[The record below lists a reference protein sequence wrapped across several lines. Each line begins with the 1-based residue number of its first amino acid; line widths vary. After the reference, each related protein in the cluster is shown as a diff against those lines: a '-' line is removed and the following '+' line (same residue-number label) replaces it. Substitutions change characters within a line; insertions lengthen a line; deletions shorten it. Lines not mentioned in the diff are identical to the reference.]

1 MKLKFMGLFIV
12 VGLLIASSI
21 FLPGVIAQDTS
32 GTKAEAAKAQAGAK
46 TAKMEADKAQ
56 QAASGAADT
65 NVKTDTATNSKG
77 GQTPPAPPEKG
88 GEKGK
93 GMGPGYVEVVF
104 NNYSP
109 WYVKCFVDGNY
120 RGTVA
125 PWGALDFPTG
135 NGPTM
140 LYARADF
147 DDGSSYRWGPRQ
159 FFYYTGNRYQW
170 RLNP

>member
-1 MKLKFMGLFIV
+1 MKLKLMGLFMLV
-12 VGLLIASSI
+12 SLIWAGTL
-21 FLPGVIAQDTS
+21 FLQGVSAQD
-32 GTKAEAAKAQAGAK
+32 KPAAKEQTGAK
-46 TAKMEADKAQ
+46 TAKIEADKAK
-56 QAASGAADT
+56 QAEAGAADT
-65 NVKTDTATNSKG
+65 NVKTDAATNSKAG
-77 GQTPPAPPEKG
+77 PAAPAPPDKG

-109 WYVKCFVDGNY
+109 WYVKCYVDGNY

-135 NGPTM
+135 NGPTL

-147 DDGSSYRWGPRQ
+147 DDGSSYRWGPHQ
-159 FFYYTGNRYQW
+159 FYYYSGNRYQW